1 MCERLQKARQEKGYD
16 IMEITPRLKQI
27 FQILL
32 RESAAVSVKYLA
44 EQIGVSR
51 RTVQR
56 ELEFVDGSLKDYDLK
71 FVSKTG
77 VGIWIEGSE
86 EEKKRLL
93 AVCSAGDDYD
103 VSNREERRKRLI
115 LEILKEKGLRKLYAY
130 SSQFDVSEATI
141 STDLEAVEGWLA
153 HYGLIVSRK
162 PGSGISIE
170 GSEES
175 YRRAIRGFIDENIDT
190 KMMRE
195 VYGDDGYDLS
205 SYRTMKKGNIGQ
217 ILNDDI
223 VKRVMD
229 CITKMGH
236 NKVLTLTENSYV
248 GLIIHISIA
257 INRIKKNEVIDD
269 DENWKQNITEDEDYE
284 LAKVIVKE
292 LEREFQIDIPQVE
305 TSYICLHLKG
315 AKHEKIRW
323 KEQDQLEIGNKKLQQ
338 LVNDMIDAYDAK
350 QAYLMKQDDGFIQGL
365 LAHLQ
370 PTLIRLVY
378 GMKIQNPVLE
388 DIKVSY
394 PDIYRR
400 CEKVAQVLKDFTGK
414 EVPEQEIGFLT
425 VHFGA
430 AMVRLEGRQEKIR
443 KVQAGVICSSGIGIS
458 RLMSSKL
465 EKLFHGRMEITAYGK
480 YDITPYIMSRT
491 DFFISSIPM
500 EQPEIPI
507 VFVNPLLS
515 EEDIEN
521 IRQMIRKY
529 ERLPKKQKEAD
540 EFSMQLEEIN
550 FVASQIHTVIQYMD
564 FFRVDNQISFGELL
578 IAISEKMSPYSD
590 CQEII
595 REDIL
600 RREQIAS
607 QVFAEFGFALFH
619 ARTKGVTR
627 PAFSVC
633 MTKDLGAFADA
644 YFKGIRMVFIM
655 LAPMDEHMKING
667 DIMGYIS
674 SMLIEDYE
682 FMDIVMQGDK
692 EDIRSALSAN
702 LKKYFNKYIARIS

>member
-1 MCERLQKARQEKGYD
+1 M
-16 IMEITPRLKQI
+16 KQI
-27 FQILL
+27 LQLL
-32 RESAAVSVKYLA
+32 LQESAAVSVKYLA

-56 ELEFVDGSLKDYDLK
+56 ELESVGASLKGYELT

-93 AVCSAGDDYD
+93 AACSAGNDYD

-115 LEILKEKGLRKLYAY
+115 LEILKEKGLRKLYYY
-130 SSQFDVSEATI
+130 SSKFEVSEATV
-141 STDLEAVEGWLA
+141 SADLEAVEGWLA

-162 PGSGISIE
+162 PGSGISIA
-170 GSEES
+170 GSEEN

-190 KMMRE
+190 GIMKE
-195 VYGDDGYDLS
+195 VYGEDGYDLS
-205 SYRTMKKGNIGQ
+205 SYRFLKKSSIGQ
-217 ILNDDI
+217 ILNNDI
-223 VKRVMD
+223 VQRVMD
-229 CITKMGH
+229 SMTRVGH
-236 NKVLTLTENSYV
+236 NRVLTLTENSYV
-248 GLIIHISIA
+248 GLVIHISIA
-257 INRIKKNEVIDD
+257 INRIRKNEVVEY
-269 DENWKQNITEDEDYE
+269 DENWKQDLPEDEDYALAE
-284 LAKVIVKE
+284 LIVKE
-292 LEREFQIDIPQVE
+292 LEREFAIDIPQVE
-305 TSYICLHLKG
+305 ISYICLHLKG
-315 AKHEKIRW
+315 AKHEKIQW
-323 KEQDQLEIGNKKLQQ
+323 NQDAQIEMENKELQQ
-338 LVNDMIDAYDAK
+338 LVNDMIDAYDAR
-350 QAYLMKQDDGFIQGL
+350 QAYLMKQDDGFIQAL

-378 GMKIQNPVLE
+378 GMQIQNPVLE

-394 PDIYRR
+394 PDIYSR
-400 CEKVAQVLKDFTGK
+400 CEKVAQVLEAYTGK
-414 EVPEQEIGFLT
+414 AVPEQEIGFLT

-430 AMVRLEGRQEKIR
+430 AMVRLEGRKEKIR

-480 YDITPYIMSRT
+480 HDITPYIMSRT
-491 DFFISSIPM
+491 DFFISTIPI
-500 EQPEIPI
+500 EQPDIPT
-507 VFVNPLLS
+507 VFVNALLND
-515 EEDIEN
+515 EDIEQ
-521 IRQMIRKY
+521 IRHMIRKY
-529 ERLPKKQKEAD
+529 ERMPKKQKEAD

-550 FVASQIHTVIQYMD
+550 LVASQINTVIKYMEL
-564 FFRVDNQISFGELL
+564 FRVDNQISFGELL
-578 IAISEKMSPYSD
+578 IAIGEKMSPYSD

-619 ARTKGVTR
+619 ARTKGVMR
-627 PAFSVC
+627 PAFSIC

-644 YFKGIRMVFIM
+644 YFKGIRIVFVM
-655 LAPMDEHMKING
+655 LAPVDGNAKING

-674 SMLIEDYE
+674 SMLIEEYE
-682 FMDIVMQGDK
+682 FMDVVLKGDVQ
-692 EDIRSALSAN
+692 EIRNALSRN
-702 LKKYFNKYIARIS
+702 LKKYFNKYIGGFS